1 MTNKEKSIH
10 NLHQARTS
18 HIRWVNTIKLL
29 VSGIEVSEDSIQVN
43 PTDALFGQWFYDE
56 AMLFSLGTS
65 RMVLEEIEILFLS
78 LHDKYMKIY
87 PIYYSSKKRSLLGGL
102 IGGKSKAS
110 EHEIELS
117 QRYYE
122 EIVVL
127 SDKLKHKLR
136 ILESQLMSLP
146 LEKFDTVAE
155 LTKPSLSSV
164 VIQQPIPEPVDNEET
179 AYFYGTRGRG

>member
-18 HIRWVNTIKLL
+18 HIRWINAIKLL
-29 VSGIEVSEDSIQVN
+29 ISGIQVSEDSIQLN
-43 PTDALFGQWFYDE
+43 PTDSLFGQWFYDE

-102 IGGKSKAS
+102 IASKNKAS

-122 EIVVL
+122 EIVLL

-136 ILESQLMSLP
+136 ILESQLISLG
-146 LEKFDTVAE
+146 EDKFDSVAAYSKSAASVPA
-155 LTKPSLSSV
+155 KPL
-164 VIQQPIPEPVDNEET
+164 IPEPVNNEEE
-179 AYFYGTRGRG
+179 AYFYGTRGR

>member
-18 HIRWVNTIKLL
+18 HVRWVNAIKLL
-29 VSGIEVSEDSIQVN
+29 VSGIEVAEDSIQLN
-43 PTDALFGQWFYDE
+43 PTEAQFGQWFYEE
-56 AMLFSLGTS
+56 AMLFALGTS
-65 RMVLEEIEILFLS
+65 RMVLEEIEVLFLS

-102 IGGKSKAS
+102 IGAKHKAS

-122 EIVVL
+122 EIVLL

-136 ILESQLMSLP
+136 ILESQMMSLP
-146 LEKFDTVAE
+146 LEKFDAVAGF
-155 LTKPSLSSV
+155 TKPLLSPLKE
-164 VIQQPIPEPVDNEET
+164 QPILESVDNEET